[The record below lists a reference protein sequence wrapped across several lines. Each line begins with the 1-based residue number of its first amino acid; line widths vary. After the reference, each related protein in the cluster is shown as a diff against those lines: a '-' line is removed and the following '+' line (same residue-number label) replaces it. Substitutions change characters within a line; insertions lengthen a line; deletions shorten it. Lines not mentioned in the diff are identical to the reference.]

1 LRFVPS
7 DPDRA
12 KSLRVV
18 RGVAASVGPRAVNPK
33 WTSYGALEVDVFAD
47 AKADFLTF
55 VAAMEPLVRVE
66 FAKDLQEAWTH
77 QSKEASVAE
86 AVSLFNAERFWEAH
100 EVLEALWRVAVGE
113 EKTLLQ
119 GLILVC
125 AAFVHVQKGEHEV
138 ALGVATRSIP
148 KLAWKERA
156 YKDIAVAAVRET
168 VMRMVDGG
176 ALSLFKI

>member
-1 LRFVPS
+1 
-7 DPDRA
+7 
-12 KSLRVV
+12 
-18 RGVAASVGPRAVNPK
+18 VNAK
-33 WTSYGALEVDVFAD
+33 WTSYGALEVDVFAET
-47 AKADFLTF
+47 KADFLTF
-55 VAAMEPLVRVE
+55 VAAIEPLGKVE
-66 FAKDLQEAWTH
+66 FGRDLQEVQAHLT
-77 QSKEASVAE
+77 KEAAVAE

-100 EVLEALWRVAVGE
+100 EVLEALWRVAHGGE
-113 EKTLLQ
+113 KSLLQ

-125 AAFVHVQKGEHEV
+125 AAFVHVQKGEPEV
-138 ALGVATRSIP
+138 ALGVARRSIP